1 MRNVKRLIF
10 FIVVL
15 LIVVATV
22 VFTLEN
28 QQAVTLVLFGWSAPE
43 LSLAIPVILALLLGM
58 VIGPVLTS
66 IARLRKKPKTSR
78 LA

>member
-58 VIGPVLTS
+58 VIGPVLTL